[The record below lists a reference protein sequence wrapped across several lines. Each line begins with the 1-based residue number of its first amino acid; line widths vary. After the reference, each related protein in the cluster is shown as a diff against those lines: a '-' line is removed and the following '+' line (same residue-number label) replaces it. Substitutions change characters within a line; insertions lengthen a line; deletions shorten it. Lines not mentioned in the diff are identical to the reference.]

1 MKTLIFA
8 ALTIFSVSINAA
20 NYCDAVIKTTA
31 HEWGLQID
39 IVSTSSTE
47 QDCFFGVAIAPAGE
61 TTVPDQLRWLLSRN
75 EPGPRRFAT
84 DDSCRANGGVQLY
97 CGLGLKSGASA
108 TILGV
113 REQPGVGACYTARV
127 TNYGF
132 FSGVGGLQ
140 QRESRLVCLPN

>member
-47 QDCFFGVAIAPAGE
+47 QDCFFDIAIAPAGE
-61 TTVPDQLRWLLSRN
+61 TVPGQLRWLLSRN
-75 EPGPRRFAT
+75 EPGPTRFMT
-84 DDSCRANGGVQLY
+84 DNSCRANGVQLY

-113 REQPGVGACYTARV
+113 RAQSGVGGCYTARV
-127 TNYGF
+127 TNNGF
-132 FSGVGGLQ
+132 FSGVGVLQ
-140 QRESRLVCLPN
+140 RRDSRLVCLHN

>member
-1 MKTLIFA
+1 MKALIIA
-8 ALTIFSVSINAA
+8 VLATFSLGVNAA

-47 QDCFFGVAIAPAGE
+47 QDCFFDIAIAPAGE
-61 TTVPDQLRWLLSRN
+61 TVPGQLRWLLSRN

-84 DDSCRANGGVQLY
+84 DDGCRANGGVQLY
-97 CGLGLKSGASA
+97 CGLGLKPGASA

-113 REQPGVGACYTARV
+113 RAQSGVGVCYTARV
-127 TNYGF
+127 TNNGF
-132 FSGVGGLQ
+132 FSGVGVLQ
-140 QRESRLVCLPN
+140 RRESRLVCLPN